1 MENITIEKMEIKRF
15 NALLMRTIV
24 GMLFMGVLM
33 WETFCLDTG
42 RKGFL
47 GETWYIFAFA
57 VLLYVVVAIRASDI
71 LERIKK
77 DKKLMGALDSEIYS
91 DYNSKA
97 LTAGFYAAMQMGL
110 LVYCFGDFFNLS
122 VRMGALVIVVVAM
135 LFSEI
140 RRLLLYNPYKELLNK
155 IKVYRAMKN
164 ISQEELAIAIGV
176 TRKTINTV
184 ETGKF
189 IPSTVLALRI
199 ARYFGVPVEEIF
211 VLNDEASY

>member
-57 VLLYVVVAIRASDI
+57 VLLSVVVAIRASDI

-140 RRLLLYNPYKELLNK
+140 RRLLLYNPYKD
-155 IKVYRAMKN
+155 
-164 ISQEELAIAIGV
+164 
-176 TRKTINTV
+176 
-184 ETGKF
+184 GK
-189 IPSTVLALRI
+189 
-199 ARYFGVPVEEIF
+199 
-211 VLNDEASY
+211 

>member
-47 GETWYIFAFA
+47 GETWYIFAF
-57 VLLYVVVAIRASDI
+57 
-71 LERIKK
+71 
-77 DKKLMGALDSEIYS
+77 GALDSEIYS
-91 DYNSKA
+91 EYNSKG

-140 RRLLLYNPYKELLNK
+140 RRLLLYNPYKD
-155 IKVYRAMKN
+155 
-164 ISQEELAIAIGV
+164 
-176 TRKTINTV
+176 
-184 ETGKF
+184 GK
-189 IPSTVLALRI
+189 
-199 ARYFGVPVEEIF
+199 
-211 VLNDEASY
+211 

>member
-1 MENITIEKMEIKRF
+1 MNKKIVIHIAKIGQKLSTAIHRQFTSNLNRMWKKIKGCPQGVK
-15 NALLMRTIV
+15 TP
-24 GMLFMGVLM
+24 LFFCFFYINVLR
-33 WETFCLDTG
+33 WWVQFLDDDI
-42 RKGFL
+42 K
-47 GETWYIFAFA
+47 IAFK
-57 VLLYVVVAIRASDI
+57 VFVCFKHFSNFIMTVYNSSMVTVTHNFSDI

-140 RRLLLYNPYKELLNK
+140 RRLLLYNPYKD
-155 IKVYRAMKN
+155 
-164 ISQEELAIAIGV
+164 
-176 TRKTINTV
+176 
-184 ETGKF
+184 GK
-189 IPSTVLALRI
+189 
-199 ARYFGVPVEEIF
+199 
-211 VLNDEASY
+211 

>member
-1 MENITIEKMEIKRF
+1 MVMENITIEKMEIKRF

-47 GETWYIFAFA
+47 GETWYIFA
-57 VLLYVVVAIRASDI
+57 VVAIRASDI

-140 RRLLLYNPYKELLNK
+140 RRLLLYNPYKD
-155 IKVYRAMKN
+155 
-164 ISQEELAIAIGV
+164 
-176 TRKTINTV
+176 
-184 ETGKF
+184 GK
-189 IPSTVLALRI
+189 
-199 ARYFGVPVEEIF
+199 
-211 VLNDEASY
+211 

>member
-42 RKGFL
+42 K
-47 GETWYIFAFA
+47 
-57 VLLYVVVAIRASDI
+57 
-71 LERIKK
+71 
-77 DKKLMGALDSEIYS
+77 
-91 DYNSKA
+91 
-97 LTAGFYAAMQMGL
+97 MGL

-140 RRLLLYNPYKELLNK
+140 RRLLLYNPYKD
-155 IKVYRAMKN
+155 
-164 ISQEELAIAIGV
+164 
-176 TRKTINTV
+176 
-184 ETGKF
+184 GK
-189 IPSTVLALRI
+189 
-199 ARYFGVPVEEIF
+199 
-211 VLNDEASY
+211 

>member
-33 WETFCLDTG
+33 WETF
-42 RKGFL
+42 
-47 GETWYIFAFA
+47 A

-71 LERIKK
+71 LEGIKK

-140 RRLLLYNPYKELLNK
+140 RRLLLYNPYKD
-155 IKVYRAMKN
+155 
-164 ISQEELAIAIGV
+164 
-176 TRKTINTV
+176 
-184 ETGKF
+184 GK
-189 IPSTVLALRI
+189 
-199 ARYFGVPVEEIF
+199 
-211 VLNDEASY
+211 

>member
-71 LERIKK
+71 LERIVGIFTGK
-77 DKKLMGALDSEIYS
+77 IH
-91 DYNSKA
+91 
-97 LTAGFYAAMQMGL
+97 T
-110 LVYCFGDFFNLS
+110 NLS
-122 VRMGALVIVVVAM
+122 SCEADYIFHVWTT
-135 LFSEI
+135 
-140 RRLLLYNPYKELLNK
+140 RRQ
-155 IKVYRAMKN
+155 RGN
-164 ISQEELAIAIGV
+164 ISVVKNRAE
-176 TRKTINTV
+176 
-184 ETGKF
+184 
-189 IPSTVLALRI
+189 
-199 ARYFGVPVEEIF
+199 
-211 VLNDEASY
+211 

>member
-1 MENITIEKMEIKRF
+1 MVMENITIEKMEIKRF
-15 NALLMRTIV
+15 NALLMRTVV

-110 LVYCFGDFFNLS
+110 LVYCFGDFKRTCNAALYWNCLQANLLMM
-122 VRMGALVIVVVAM
+122 V
-135 LFSEI
+135 
-140 RRLLLYNPYKELLNK
+140 
-155 IKVYRAMKN
+155 
-164 ISQEELAIAIGV
+164 
-176 TRKTINTV
+176 
-184 ETGKF
+184 
-189 IPSTVLALRI
+189 
-199 ARYFGVPVEEIF
+199 
-211 VLNDEASY
+211 SYLEMQQ

>member
-42 RKGFL
+42 R
-47 GETWYIFAFA
+47 WYIFAFA

-140 RRLLLYNPYKELLNK
+140 RRLLLYNPYKD
-155 IKVYRAMKN
+155 
-164 ISQEELAIAIGV
+164 
-176 TRKTINTV
+176 
-184 ETGKF
+184 GK
-189 IPSTVLALRI
+189 
-199 ARYFGVPVEEIF
+199 
-211 VLNDEASY
+211 

>member
-1 MENITIEKMEIKRF
+1 MNIQKFTQKSVEAINGCEKLAYEYGNQEIEQEHLLMALLMQEDGLIPKLIEKMEIKRF

-140 RRLLLYNPYKELLNK
+140 RRLLLYNPYKD
-155 IKVYRAMKN
+155 
-164 ISQEELAIAIGV
+164 
-176 TRKTINTV
+176 
-184 ETGKF
+184 GK
-189 IPSTVLALRI
+189 
-199 ARYFGVPVEEIF
+199 
-211 VLNDEASY
+211 

>member
-1 MENITIEKMEIKRF
+1 MNISKFTQKSVQAVQDLEKVAYEYGNQEIEQEHLLYTLLTQEDSLIWKLIEKMEIKRF

-140 RRLLLYNPYKELLNK
+140 RRLLLYNPYKD
-155 IKVYRAMKN
+155 
-164 ISQEELAIAIGV
+164 
-176 TRKTINTV
+176 
-184 ETGKF
+184 GK
-189 IPSTVLALRI
+189 
-199 ARYFGVPVEEIF
+199 
-211 VLNDEASY
+211 

>member
-71 LERIKK
+71 LE
-77 DKKLMGALDSEIYS
+77 SEIYS

-140 RRLLLYNPYKELLNK
+140 RRLLLYNPYKD
-155 IKVYRAMKN
+155 
-164 ISQEELAIAIGV
+164 
-176 TRKTINTV
+176 
-184 ETGKF
+184 GK
-189 IPSTVLALRI
+189 
-199 ARYFGVPVEEIF
+199 
-211 VLNDEASY
+211 

>member
-24 GMLFMGVLM
+24 GMLF
-33 WETFCLDTG
+33 
-42 RKGFL
+42 
-47 GETWYIFAFA
+47 IFAFA

-140 RRLLLYNPYKELLNK
+140 RRLLLYNPYKD
-155 IKVYRAMKN
+155 
-164 ISQEELAIAIGV
+164 
-176 TRKTINTV
+176 
-184 ETGKF
+184 GK
-189 IPSTVLALRI
+189 
-199 ARYFGVPVEEIF
+199 
-211 VLNDEASY
+211 

>member
-57 VLLYVVVAIRASDI
+57 VLLYVVVANSSMVAITHNFSDI

-140 RRLLLYNPYKELLNK
+140 RRLLLYNPYKD
-155 IKVYRAMKN
+155 
-164 ISQEELAIAIGV
+164 
-176 TRKTINTV
+176 
-184 ETGKF
+184 GK
-189 IPSTVLALRI
+189 
-199 ARYFGVPVEEIF
+199 
-211 VLNDEASY
+211 

>member
-97 LTAGFYAAMQMGL
+97 LTAGFLCSYANGII
-110 LVYCFGDFFNLS
+110 S
-122 VRMGALVIVVVAM
+122 
-135 LFSEI
+135 
-140 RRLLLYNPYKELLNK
+140 LLLWRFFL
-155 IKVYRAMKN
+155 
-164 ISQEELAIAIGV
+164 ISRYV
-176 TRKTINTV
+176 W
-184 ETGKF
+184 
-189 IPSTVLALRI
+189 VLWL
-199 ARYFGVPVEEIF
+199 
-211 VLNDEASY
+211 

>member
-1 MENITIEKMEIKRF
+1 MVMENITIEKMEIKRF

-97 LTAGFYAAMQMGL
+97 LTAGL

-140 RRLLLYNPYKELLNK
+140 RRLLLYNPYKD
-155 IKVYRAMKN
+155 
-164 ISQEELAIAIGV
+164 
-176 TRKTINTV
+176 
-184 ETGKF
+184 GK
-189 IPSTVLALRI
+189 
-199 ARYFGVPVEEIF
+199 
-211 VLNDEASY
+211 